1 MSSVMREDWIEVLSG
16 EILDIRDGTHD
27 TPKYISEQTYP
38 LVTSKNLK
46 NGVIDFSNIK
56 YISEQD
62 FTEINKR
69 SKVDIGD
76 ILFAMIGTIGNPV
89 LVKTE
94 PHYSIKNIGLF
105 KNPLKIIKSELV
117 KYYLDSLNF
126 YSQLEERQFLKGT
139 TQKFIPLGHLRNI
152 HFPLAPLP
160 IQRAIVSKIE
170 ALFSDLDNGIAN
182 FKKAQEQLK
191 IYRQAVLKKAFEGEL
206 TKEWRAK
213 QTNLPTAEELLQK
226 IKEERQNHY
235 SQQIEDW
242 KKAVKDWEKNGKKGK
257 RPSRISKPKEV
268 AEVKESDIENYEP
281 LPNSWKWSRFG
292 NVTYK
297 IGDID
302 HKMPKTV
309 ENGYPYLSTGNLN
322 GDGTID
328 FSGAKTIS
336 KENFERLALK
346 IKPEKGDIIFPRY
359 GTIGRNILI
368 DFDREFLVSYSCA
381 IIKNITSLMS
391 SKFALYYSLSPV
403 IKKEIKRYTV
413 ETTQANIGIASIE
426 NFVFPLC
433 STKEQTQIVQEI
445 ESRLS
450 VCDKMEQSINE
461 SIEKAEA
468 LRQSILKKA
477 FEGKLLSQA
486 EIAQCKQAADYEPA
500 SELLKKIQAEKLA
513 ILQQAQDAKK
523 KKPSVKK
530 K

>member
-191 IYRQAVLKKAFEGEL
+191 IYRQAVLKKAFEGKLSEL
-206 TKEWRAK
+206 GKVGLKDDRIIDVEKDEKTVILQSNNPKNPNSDNKRG
-213 QTNLPTAEELLQK
+213 NLPKGWKWVKLGEVADK
-226 IKEERQNHY
+226 I
-235 SQQIEDW
+235 S
-242 KKAVKDWEKNGKKGK
+242 KKALPNELPDAKFIGMDCIEPNTMKPFKFYNFGDFKSAGNIFKINQVLYGRMRPYLNKVYKAELNGACSGEFIILQCKQNLNPDLFKYILHHRDFVSFANHKTSGD
-257 RPSRISKPKEV
+257 RPRISFEEIV
-268 AEVKESDIENYEP
+268 DYDIL
-281 LPNSWKWSRFG
+281 LPP
-292 NVTYK
+292 
-297 IGDID
+297 I
-302 HKMPKTV
+302 
-309 ENGYPYLSTGNLN
+309 
-322 GDGTID
+322 
-328 FSGAKTIS
+328 
-336 KENFERLALK
+336 
-346 IKPEKGDIIFPRY
+346 
-359 GTIGRNILI
+359 
-368 DFDREFLVSYSCA
+368 
-381 IIKNITSLMS
+381 
-391 SKFALYYSLSPV
+391 
-403 IKKEIKRYTV
+403 
-413 ETTQANIGIASIE
+413 Q
-426 NFVFPLC
+426 
-433 STKEQTQIVQEI
+433 EQNQIVQEI

-450 VCDKMEQSINE
+450 VCDKMEQSITE

-477 FEGKLLSQA
+477 FEGKLLSEA
-486 EIAQCKQAADYEPA
+486 EIELCKQAADYEPA

-513 ILQQAQDAKK
+513 KEQEKK
-523 KKPSVKK
+523 KKPKTKK
-530 K
+530 